1 MTTIAETPRLIIREF
16 LPEEEETYLKHFTDE
31 MVILYLPK
39 RSREERIGIFRKA
52 LDHYT
57 VNKKMGIWGIF
68 NKADGDFI
76 GSCLLRHFVFGTGA
90 VELGYS
96 MERKYWGMGIGTEM
110 AKAMVGHGF
119 SNANTVEIV
128 AVTDLANTGSQNVLE
143 KAGLKRVKNLF
154 RDGEELAYFRLYPNG
169 SV

>member
-31 MVILYLPK
+31 MVLRYIPK

-52 LDHYT
+52 LDQYT
-57 VNKKMGIWGIF
+57 INKKLGIWGIF
-68 NKADGDFI
+68 NKANGDFI
-76 GSCLLRHFVFGTGA
+76 GSCLLRLFNSGPGI

-110 AKAMVGHGF
+110 AKAMIAH
-119 SNANTVEIV
+119 SLSDTNTLEIV
-128 AVTDLANTGSQNVLE
+128 AVTELANTGSQKVLE
-143 KAGLKRVKNLF
+143 KAGLKRIDNLI
-154 RDGEELAYFRLYPNG
+154 RDKEELAYFRLLPG
-169 SV
+169 